1 MISEKTMLIV
11 ERQGVMENFT
21 VSLFGHREID
31 DLRGL
36 ERKLSRR
43 IEELLRRH
51 EYVTIFIGRNGEF
64 DEYYRE

>member
-1 MISEKTMLIV
+1 
-11 ERQGVMENFT
+11 MEIFT

-36 ERKLSRR
+36 ERKLSRW

-51 EYVTIFIGRNGEF
+51 EYVTIFIFTIAQTHKRALV
-64 DEYYRE
+64 YYNIII